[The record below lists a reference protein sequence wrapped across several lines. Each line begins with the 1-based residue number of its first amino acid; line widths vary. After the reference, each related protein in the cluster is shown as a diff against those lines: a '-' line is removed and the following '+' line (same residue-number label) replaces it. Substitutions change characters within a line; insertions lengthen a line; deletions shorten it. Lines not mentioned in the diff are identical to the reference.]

1 MSNKEQFNQAFSQI
15 DDKLIEQAATAPKNQ
30 KVLWKRW
37 GSLAVAISILI
48 CISIGA
54 FHAKRQTHSSNVSKN
69 GWETVYSGESSLKKT
84 KTGINGF
91 QYMLCIGYA
100 PVETIYKNILSINPR
115 DDIFS
120 EMFGQWL
127 VSQLAFDY
135 EQHFALFDEEYLNKT
150 LYRVFEKGGLT
161 VAEANQKI
169 AQIAADVVGFTD
181 YRVEYTI
188 LDIKNTPELLQEY
201 KDEYRTR
208 FQKAELDVNRIE
220 EVCEYTFE
228 EVNIYFNDIFVNRS
242 YISGI
247 IFYKYNG
254 EWYISPDMLEDDI
267 SLDLLQSDKE
277 SGEGYY
283 ELNSIFGQV
292 EKIENG
298 YAVLYSTDY
307 FLIKDADIN
316 VGDFVRITYYNM
328 GLDAVRV
335 SDGERCNIN
344 VIAKVEKMTDMDN
357 SVK

>member
-100 PVETIYKNILSINPR
+100 PVETIYKNILSINPQ

-150 LYRVFEKGGLT
+150 LYRVFEQGGLT
-161 VAEANQKI
+161 AAEANQKI
-169 AQIAADVVGFTD
+169 AQVAADVIGFTD

-188 LDIKNTPELLQEY
+188 LDIKNTRELLQEY
-201 KDEYRTR
+201 KDKYKTR
-208 FQKAELDVNRIE
+208 FEKAELDVNRIE

-228 EVNIYFNDIFVNRS
+228 EVNIYYNDIFMNRS

-254 EWYISPDMLEDDI
+254 EWYISPDMLEDDL
-267 SLDLLQSDKE
+267 SLDLLESDKA

-283 ELNSIFGQV
+283 ELRYMSGQV

-298 YAVLYSTDY
+298 YAVLDSTNY
-307 FLIKDADIN
+307 FLIKNADIN
-316 VGDFVRITYYNM
+316 VGDYVRIAYYCVNSS
-328 GLDAVRV
+328 AIRV
-335 SDGERCNIN
+335 SDGEQCNIN
-344 VIAKVEKMTDMDN
+344 VIAKAEKITEN
-357 SVK
+357 